1 MENTPSS
8 FDPTPWIEHIKH
20 PLVLFGFVLL
30 ILATVLKL
38 FNGNKLSANGTERL
52 MSKGLLYTFV
62 VAVIIIVLGFMSSLM
77 QNQTNRAPTRINQE
91 SKGQNSPNSVG
102 NQVDAEQIDQKST
115 GDQSPNSIG
124 ARNVDVSVQK

>member
-1 MENTPSS
+1 
-8 FDPTPWIEHIKH
+8 
-20 PLVLFGFVLL
+20 
-30 ILATVLKL
+30 
-38 FNGNKLSANGTERL
+38 
-52 MSKGLLYTFV
+52 
-62 VAVIIIVLGFMSSLM
+62 MSSLM